1 MATMLSS
8 TFWVGVILGLS
19 FGRWTSHN
27 CGFFLSFFFFFT
39 EHGKPEDKSRIVAAV
54 RGKVLQ
60 LSQHKFASNV
70 VEKCVTHA
78 TRAERAVLIDEVI
91 SFNDSS
97 PHSPLHTMMKD
108 QVRRSVLLFCSFA
121 MLLFFLTFQSSRF
134 SRLNLIGTLS
144 DMVFFFF
151 FPPLSLPRHLIFH
164 LPFPPFLRVLSL
176 HPLYSMPTTWCRR

>member
-1 MATMLSS
+1 MDIFPA
-8 TFWVGVILGLS
+8 LGTDS
-19 FGRWTSHN
+19 AQF
-27 CGFFLSFFFFFT
+27 CFT

-108 QVRRSVLLFCSFA
+108 QVIPHCLLAHKVTGKPRQLNDLVFE
-121 MLLFFLTFQSSRF
+121 
-134 SRLNLIGTLS
+134 LNL
-144 DMVFFFF
+144 VFSFELGSYVFT
-151 FPPLSLPRHLIFH
+151 
-164 LPFPPFLRVLSL
+164 V
-176 HPLYSMPTTWCRR
+176 W